1 MEQNRNKEIFETM
14 PVAAAVRTMA
24 LPTIISQ
31 LIVLIYNM
39 ADTFYL
45 GRSITDPS
53 GIQYLPVSGGACGH
67 WRRRAHLKASRGV

>member
-1 MEQNRNKEIFETM
+1 MGQNRNKEIFETM

-39 ADTFYL
+39 ADTFYKAKQQSTT
-45 GRSITDPS
+45 SIGVFTPH
-53 GIQYLPVSGGACGH
+53 GCG
-67 WRRRAHLKASRGV
+67 